1 MHAIIM
7 YGMPIQQN
15 QTALRAKI
23 HRKTFQLFLVHV
35 KSSKSL
41 NIFIFGLIKL
51 NNPQTLKIDS
61 RQQRPI

>member
-23 HRKTFQLFLVHV
+23 HRKTFQLFLVQV

-41 NIFIFGLIKL
+41 NIFIDIRFNKVKQSTNIK
-51 NNPQTLKIDS
+51 N
-61 RQQRPI
+61 